1 MRFFLDN
8 DVDAEVASFLTRRR
22 HQCWRAGEAGL
33 ADANDELIAIYA
45 EERQAVL
52 ISHDRAFAKKRI
64 ANTTGQSV
72 WLHCQQVDGVE
83 VLAEHLAEVEAKLAY
98 MPMVVLEVTRG
109 RVVAHPPRWE

>member
-52 ISHDRAFAKKRI
+52 ISHDKAFAKKRM
-64 ANTTGQSV
+64 ANTRGQHV
-72 WLHCQQVDGVE
+72 WLHCQHVDAVD
-83 VLAEHLAEVEAKLAY
+83 VLARHLAEVEAKLAS
-98 MPMVVLEVTRG
+98 MPLVVLEVTPE
-109 RVVAHPPRWE
+109 RVKPHPPKWK